1 MQSRHPILTQ
11 ELASHAFCVRKLLDH
26 YSQKLE
32 LLSTPIYD
40 SHPKALNLAFDQLHD
55 FTSEHATMRR
65 DIIAALDG
73 FDDAAR
79 ANIHMPPARGRWSR
93 KRDARREE

>member
-1 MQSRHPILTQ
+1 MDQMHPIISQ
-11 ELASHAFCVRKLLDH
+11 DVVDHAFCVRKLLSKYDK
-26 YSQKLE
+26 KLE
-32 LLSTPIYD
+32 VLTRSTFGLG
-40 SHPKALNLAFDQLHD
+40 LNELDKAFDQLHD
-55 FTSEHATMRR
+55 FTSEHATIRR

-93 KRDARREE
+93 KRDARRGE